1 MNENRTI
8 NLIEIPIGGKSGF
21 TWNRLHEEREG
32 ICESLLKDFGPVS
45 DERRELLQA
54 RLRKVDDALDRLM
67 SGAYGNCSK
76 CGQAID
82 ESKLDMDPALAL
94 CLDCWTTEHGPVTS
108 SFDSSEVMLDGLK
121 PFDTVLLQ
129 THNSDYRILLLDP
142 NTGRA
147 LVEGGN
153 HLVEPSEALVR
164 GSAVPGEPFRA
175 GALSIGGRLEMWV
188 GERVFLT
195 SNIKSVHV
203 KHNGNAESVED
214 VSTALH

>member
-1 MNENRTI
+1 
-8 NLIEIPIGGKSGF
+8 
-21 TWNRLHEEREG
+21 WNRLHEEREG

-45 DERRELLQA
+45 DELRELLQA

-153 HLVEPSEALVR
+153 HLVEP
-164 GSAVPGEPFRA
+164 
-175 GALSIGGRLEMWV
+175 
-188 GERVFLT
+188 
-195 SNIKSVHV
+195 
-203 KHNGNAESVED
+203 
-214 VSTALH
+214 